1 MNSNAGLFKYIKIFG
16 RILAIVALFYV
27 VRKIVSMDIPL
38 KQVNTTKN
46 YILMFF
52 LVLFQTAI
60 LCTACIPWRIFIDM
74 FSRKHIPYKKT
85 MIVFLKANILKYLPG
100 NVFHYVGRNELAI
113 KVGVSHLSVA
123 AATFFD
129 IGVNVFVSMVL
140 SLLFMKEIAWDYLSG
155 NSNILIIV
163 FGIIL
168 VILVIGL
175 IIIIK
180 LNIIERV
187 KSYISDFSIKDLVL
201 LFQAILYY
209 VILTILGCVL
219 FGIVYCIMLGQSAD
233 FQLLWYLCGAYI
245 LSMVVGFLTPGASGG
260 IGIREG
266 VMILLTDKICDGEMI
281 ALAMFIVRIISIFG
295 DVLAY
300 FIARINEKKEKKEL
314 FERDYDE

>member
-1 MNSNAGLFKYIKIFG
+1 M
-16 RILAIVALFYV
+16 
-27 VRKIVSMDIPL
+27 
-38 KQVNTTKN
+38 
-46 YILMFF
+46 
-52 LVLFQTAI
+52 
-60 LCTACIPWRIFIDM
+60 
-74 FSRKHIPYKKT
+74 
-85 MIVFLKANILKYLPG
+85 
-100 NVFHYVGRNELAI
+100 
-113 KVGVSHLSVA
+113 A

-266 VMILLTDKICDGEMI
+266 VMILLTDKIYC
-281 ALAMFIVRIISIFG
+281 
-295 DVLAY
+295 
-300 FIARINEKKEKKEL
+300 
-314 FERDYDE
+314 